1 MKKMNC
7 KQRITASIDGYEP
20 DRVPVF
26 PLLMHFAAQRHGIT
40 YRRFASDA
48 AALADA
54 QLNVLGKFNIDAITA
69 CSDAFRISADLGG
82 NIVFPENTPP
92 HLSEP
97 LVKSESDFASL
108 KRPDVGNKH
117 TRMYER
123 AMAVRAMAEAVGE
136 RVMIMGWVDMPF
148 AEVCSLC
155 GVGEIMMMLYENPA
169 FVHKMLEFLTDIVI
183 DFALLQVEHGAPIV
197 GAGDAAASL
206 ISPAMYREFALPYEK
221 RVIEAVHAKA
231 GMVKLHICGNTSELL
246 EDMIATG
253 ADMFN
258 VDHLVDF
265 DRACRV
271 YGNAGK
277 CFKGNLDPV
286 AEILQASPEDVHNR
300 ALDRIKKAKGLRYI
314 LSGGCE
320 IPAGV
325 SDDVFAA
332 FCNAPLSA

>member
-1 MKKMNC
+1 MKMNC
-7 KQRITASIDGYEP
+7 KQRIIASIEGKQP

-26 PLLMHFAAQRHGIT
+26 PLLMHFAAERYGKT
-40 YRRFASDA
+40 YRQFASDA
-48 AALADA
+48 AVLADA
-54 QLNVLGKFNIDAITA
+54 QLNVLDKFNIDAITA
-69 CSDAFRISADLGG
+69 CSDAFRVSADLGG

-97 LVKSESDFASL
+97 LVKSETDFAAL
-108 KRPDVGNKH
+108 RRPDVSNKQA
-117 TRMYER
+117 RMYDR
-123 AMAVRAMAEAVGE
+123 AMAVSAMSKAVGS

-155 GVGEIMMMLYENPA
+155 GVGEIMMMLYENPV

-183 DFALLQVEHGAPIV
+183 DFALLQVEHGSPIV

-221 RVIEAVHAKA
+221 RVIEAVHAKG

-246 EDMIATG
+246 EDMITTD

-265 DRACRV
+265 DTACKV
-271 YGNAGK
+271 YGAAGK

-286 AEILQASPEDVHNR
+286 AEILQACVEDVHNR
-300 ALDRIKKAKGLRYI
+300 AVERIEKAAGLRYI

-332 FCNAPLSA
+332 FCDAPLGV

>member
-1 MKKMNC
+1 MNS
-7 KQRITASIDGYEP
+7 KQRVVAAIEGREP

-26 PLLMHFAAQRHGIT
+26 PLLMHFAADRYGIT

-54 QLNVLGKFNIDAITA
+54 QLNVLDKFNVDAISA

-92 HLSEP
+92 HLTEP
-97 LVKSESDFASL
+97 LVKNKSDFASL
-108 KRPDVGNKH
+108 KRPDAGNKH
-117 TRMYER
+117 GRMYNR
-123 AMAVRAMAEAVGE
+123 AMAVNAMAKAAGE

-155 GVGEIMMMLYENPA
+155 GVGEIMMMLYENPVL
-169 FVHKMLEFLTDIVI
+169 VHKMLEFLTDIVI
-183 DFALLQVEHGAPIV
+183 DFALLQVESGAPII

-221 RVIEAVHAKA
+221 RVVEAVHAKS
-231 GMVKLHICGNTSELL
+231 GMVKIHICGNTSELL
-246 EDMIATG
+246 EDMVTTD

-265 DRACRV
+265 DKACKV
-271 YGNAGK
+271 YGAAGK

-286 AEILQASPEDVHNR
+286 AEILQASAADVHNK
-300 ALDRIKKAKGLRYI
+300 AVDRIRRAAGLRYI

-325 SDDVFAA
+325 HDDVFTA
-332 FCNAPLSA
+332 FCNAPLGV